1 LAFREVVTM
10 PSPFPGMNPYLEQ
23 RGLWRDFHGSFLLT
37 LRTVLTPQVV
47 PRYYVELEESLYI
60 DRVDDRQGLFAV
72 ADAAVATPTPA
83 GRGRRRAGPSRL
95 GAPMTATIPVS
106 REIRRHRRWLTIRDS
121 SRRRVVAV
129 VELLSPSDKKGG
141 PDRERYLLKR
151 GRVLSST
158 AHLIELDLLR
168 GGERM
173 PIQGLPDCSY
183 YVMVSSRPERP
194 QVGLWP
200 LQLRDRLPEVPFPL
214 GPDDPAPRIDLQAVL
229 HRVYDEAGYV
239 YRLYDGEPDPPL
251 SADDA
256 GWARGVLATG

>member
-1 LAFREVVTM
+1 M

-23 RGLWRDFHGSFLLT
+23 KGLWRDFHGSFLLT

-47 PRYYVELEESLYI
+47 PRYYVELEESLYL
-60 DRVDDRQGLFAV
+60 DRVDDRRGLFAV
-72 ADAAVATPTPA
+72 ADAAVATPAPA
-83 GRGRRRAGPSRL
+83 GRGSRRAEPSQL
-95 GAPMTATIPVS
+95 GAPMTATVPVS
-106 REIRRHRRWLTIRDS
+106 RGIRRQRRWLTIRDS

-129 VELLSPSDKKGG
+129 VELLSPSDKRAG

-151 GRVLSST
+151 SRILSST

-173 PIQGLPDCSY
+173 PIQGLPDCAY

-194 QVGLWP
+194 EVGLWP
-200 LQLRDRLPEVPFPL
+200 LQLRDRLPQIPIPL
-214 GPDDPAPRIDLQAVL
+214 GPTELPPRIDLQTVL
-229 HRVYDEAGYV
+229 NRVYDEAGYAF
-239 YRLYDGEPDPPL
+239 RLYDGGPEPPL

-256 GWARGVLATG
+256 EWARGILAAALG